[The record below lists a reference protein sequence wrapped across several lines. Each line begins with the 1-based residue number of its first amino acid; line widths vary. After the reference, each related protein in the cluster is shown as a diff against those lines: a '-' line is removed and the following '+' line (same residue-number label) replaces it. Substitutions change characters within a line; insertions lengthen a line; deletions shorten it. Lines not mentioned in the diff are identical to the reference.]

1 MTSVFRVLCSYRT
14 SLYTSLQGRLARL
27 VYLFQMLL
35 FSRFVFVRY
44 LYVGQHFGHLG
55 DRHAR
60 AARVI
65 TIMLCRAHIRRINV
79 HIDHPRFPV
88 NYYAFAAVSSFS
100 SDYPRITLTPNTST
114 VPVWYGDAENARD
127 RTNTPR
133 LVGWVVFSRARY
145 HIHANRARNC
155 AAETHFTALGMSGM
169 DTPMDRTRDA
179 GIRSSLEARQLAWF
193 PRIVGQC
200 CDDLH

>member
-1 MTSVFRVLCSYRT
+1 MFTRTSIIVI

-27 VYLFQMLL
+27 VYPFQMLL

-60 AARVI
+60 AARLI
-65 TIMLCRAHIRRINV
+65 TTNLCRV

-88 NYYAFAAVSSFS
+88 NYYAFAVVSSSFS
-100 SDYPRITLTPNTST
+100 SEYPRITLLTPIYTST
-114 VPVWYGDAENARD
+114 DKPVWYGDAENARD

-133 LVGWVVFSRARY
+133 LVGWVVSSRARY